1 MEFIPFARDEV
12 TVELLTLPE
21 GQQITAVVENG
32 EYASQRVDEGEK
44 EGERGR
50 EREKVREGLGGH
62 FCY

>member
-12 TVELLTLPE
+12 TVELLTFPE

-32 EYASQRVDEGEK
+32 EYASQRADEGEK